1 MEKINDAIT
10 DSSDAAL
17 VIMAAG
23 AGSRFGGPKQMTPI
37 GPHGE
42 WLLEFAIFDAR
53 RAGFSRVVLIVREEV
68 EAEFRARLG
77 RLETDIEIAF
87 VHQRLDDVPDRFRGL
102 DRTKPW
108 GTGQAVLAARSEIGT
123 PFAIVNADDFYGRSA
138 YVEAAQAA
146 RRAREDGVATVVAM
160 RLTDTL
166 SPHGPVKRAWCHADK
181 GRVTWIEEVMGIER
195 RDGVLRGAGSRG
207 DVRFDG
213 SELVSMNFWVFPP
226 SVFGLLEGEF
236 ERFLERH
243 GADDRSEFL
252 LPDGIGSSIADGRL
266 TLEIVETP
274 GPWFGLTYRED
285 FDAVA
290 AGLHDLT
297 ERGEYPA
304 PLWSRHVV

>member
-1 MEKINDAIT
+1 MNDAIT
-10 DSSDAAL
+10 DSSGAAL

-53 RAGFSRVVLIVREEV
+53 RAGFSRVVLIVREEF

-77 RLETDIEIAF
+77 RLETAIEIAI
-87 VHQRLDDVPDRFRGL
+87 VHQRLDDVPVRFRAL
-102 DRTKPW
+102 ERTKPW
-108 GTGQAVLAARSEIGT
+108 GTGQAVLAARHEIRT

-138 YVEAAQAA
+138 YVAAAHAA
-146 RRAREDGVATVVAM
+146 RRAREDGVATVVGM
-160 RLTDTL
+160 RLTNTL
-166 SPHGPVKRAWCHADK
+166 SPHGPVKRAWCHADG

-195 RDGVLRGAGSRG
+195 RDGALRGTGSRG
-207 DVRFDG
+207 DVPFDG

-226 SVFGLLEGEF
+226 AVFGLLAGEF
-236 ERFLERH
+236 ERFLDRH

-252 LPDGIGSSIADGRL
+252 LPDGIGSLIADGRL

-290 AGLHDLT
+290 VGLRHLT
-297 ERGEYPA
+297 ERGDYPSS
-304 PLWSRHVV
+304 LWSDHVI